1 MYTKNTLV
9 CVRVCVFCWVSMCL
23 FTFVGI
29 FVFMHAY
36 ITCMHAYV
44 FLSHIFVCLVAHVC
58 VCVCVC
64 VCVVYARDGEYS
76 SGTTLFLFFTD
87 VDDILYKMT
96 HYYFLVSNN
105 RSHHYRPFLALS

>member
-1 MYTKNTLV
+1 
-9 CVRVCVFCWVSMCL
+9 MCL
-23 FTFVGI
+23 LTFVGI

-36 ITCMHAYV
+36 IMCMHAYV
-44 FLSHIFVCLVAHVC
+44 FLSHTFVCLFAPM
-58 VCVCVC
+58 C

-76 SGTTLFLFFTD
+76 SGTILFLFFTG
-87 VDDILYKMT
+87 VDDILYKVT